1 MAARAIAERK
11 DAVARL
17 EGEKAGLE
25 KLPAE
30 REKEQAQEASELQT
44 SMIETLEAVEIEKQR
59 HHNTRMEALARLA
72 RLEVTNGELAKSL
85 AREQWNLE
93 VQVDQVAQLRE
104 EVELKKLAQ
113 DKYRRKLTKIQKTS
127 APPVDEIE
135 SLRRFKLEEEI
146 V

>member
-1 MAARAIAERK
+1 
-11 DAVARL
+11 
-17 EGEKAGLE
+17 
-25 KLPAE
+25 
-30 REKEQAQEASELQT
+30 
-44 SMIETLEAVEIEKQR
+44 MIETLEAAEIEKQR
-59 HHNTRMEALARLA
+59 HHSTRMEALARLA

-146 V
+146 NDAEYTLTCDRIVSLKDK